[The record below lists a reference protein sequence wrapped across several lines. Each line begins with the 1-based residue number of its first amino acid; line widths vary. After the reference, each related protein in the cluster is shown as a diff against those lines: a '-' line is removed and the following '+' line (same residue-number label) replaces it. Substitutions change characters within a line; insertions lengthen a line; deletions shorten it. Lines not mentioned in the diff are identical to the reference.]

1 MEHVNSGIKY
11 VVYKLKYEITK
22 MKYTITKLKHA
33 IIVHKI
39 NNKTKKRE
47 GKTYMF
53 EFQYS
58 TFISVALRVDSYRSL
73 DKSESRFS
81 KESRNL
87 DHSIF
92 TIC

>member
-39 NNKTKKRE
+39 NNKTKKKRE
-47 GKTYMF
+47 KLTCLNF
-53 EFQYS
+53 NIACLFQLPYVL
-58 TFISVALRVDSYRSL
+58 IRIEV
-73 DKSESRFS
+73 
-81 KESRNL
+81 
-87 DHSIF
+87 
-92 TIC
+92 